1 MVERTVLVI
10 VGPTGAG
17 KTRIAIELSKRLNGE
32 IVSADA
38 RQIYELIDIGTAK
51 PTNEELNQV
60 KHHFI
65 GTFPL
70 SETVSAGKYSDMA
83 RKAINEIF
91 LRNKQ
96 PVVVG
101 GSGLYVRA
109 LIDGLFDAPEI
120 DEMVKK
126 SLNDRLKNEGALKL
140 LNELREIDPE
150 AAEGLIPQNYKRILR
165 ALEVFYSTGE
175 KISVLRR
182 IKPNPPDFSSFQIGV
197 FVERGELYRR
207 IDRRVDEM
215 IASGLEE
222 EANRILSMGY
232 SPSLNALQT
241 VGYREVVSHLRGE
254 ISRDRMIELIKKN
267 TRHYAKRQ
275 MTWFK
280 KDRRIRWVDGS
291 KLSAGEVADE
301 IVKMFRG

>member
-222 EANRILSMGY
+222 EVNRILSMGY